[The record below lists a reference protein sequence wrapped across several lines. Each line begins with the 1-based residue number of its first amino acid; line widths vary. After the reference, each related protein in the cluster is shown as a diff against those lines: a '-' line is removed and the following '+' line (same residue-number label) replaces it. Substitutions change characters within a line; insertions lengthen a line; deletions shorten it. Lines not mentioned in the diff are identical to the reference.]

1 VQARLYL
8 YETEI
13 FVKVVQ
19 SLFQPAINYLLM
31 NLQRSATTQSAL
43 VTGGTGGLGTA
54 ICQRL
59 SEAGYAVIA
68 NYHPADKEQA
78 IAWRKDQQQNGYSI
92 ELAAADVSDYAACE
106 AMAAEL
112 AASMPIDVLVNNAG
126 IVRDATLVKLEPH
139 HWQSVI
145 DTNLGSMYNVSRQ
158 FTPAMIDAG
167 AGRII
172 NIASVNGQRGQ
183 FGQTNYS
190 AAKAGVHGFTM
201 ALAQELAAKGITVN
215 TISPGFIQTEMVK
228 TIPQEMRD
236 KIVAAIPTR
245 RIGQPQDIAN
255 AVAFLASSDSSYI
268 TGVNLPVN
276 GGVFMH

>member
-1 VQARLYL
+1 
-8 YETEI
+8 
-13 FVKVVQ
+13 
-19 SLFQPAINYLLM
+19 M

-190 AAKAGVHGFTM
+190 AAKAGVHGF
-201 ALAQELAAKGITVN
+201 IN